1 MIYPL
6 VECYK
11 QPIPVDSYKNNRL
24 TGSFIV
30 KIELQIIQ
38 LVWDVQMFQREKQI
52 NQKREY
58 FDIWNEKKRDRNIT
72 RNFEERDI
80 SMVQMGK
87 NVVMTKMEKG
97 KRFFKTQFWVYKKL
111 NSKQIMELPMTFQN
125 PSRKYEI
132 LYRLRKIV
140 MLY

>member
-1 MIYPL
+1 
-6 VECYK
+6 
-11 QPIPVDSYKNNRL
+11 
-24 TGSFIV
+24 
-30 KIELQIIQ
+30 
-38 LVWDVQMFQREKQI
+38 MFQREKQI